1 VWEDLK
7 SIEEYLRG
15 VDPFDIPLDKY
26 RSIVNNDE
34 YSSLASRIII
44 ERLHELHGDWI
55 KKKLEESKAQ
65 SIVVCNGKVIYSSR
79 KRYEPS
85 DEELK
90 RMEEEMGKPCYV
102 ITGEPLIEEQSSW
115 SILGVDDYFYGARVG
130 LFPLTASTQPLT
142 KSAKYFSP
150 GLLTVS
156 THLIGMLRALS
167 TSRKSHRSLDTT
179 KPPRPTA
186 IMTSGT

>member
-1 VWEDLK
+1 VREDLK

-15 VDPFDIPLDKY
+15 IDPFNIPLGKY
-26 RSIVNNDE
+26 RFLVNNDE
-34 YSSLASRIII
+34 CSSLASRIII

-55 KKKLEESKAQ
+55 KKKLEENKAR

-115 SILGVDDYFYGARVG
+115 SILGVDDYF
-130 LFPLTASTQPLT
+130 
-142 KSAKYFSP
+142 
-150 GLLTVS
+150 
-156 THLIGMLRALS
+156 
-167 TSRKSHRSLDTT
+167 
-179 KPPRPTA
+179 
-186 IMTSGT
+186 